1 MWEQQLR
8 GFEQSSQFH
17 ARLPLVKTARHPR
30 NNTENFQTFNHFKY
44 LFFICHISF
53 YSFAALMKSFWVVEQ
68 QFIYSDL
75 WSSTLLLIL
84 DPDSWI
90 RSLILIHSWFWS
102 LILILDPG
110 PWSWCLILV
119 QCSLEQF
126 LPPHVK
132 VDAHLGLSVGTEFT
146 VIQKTKDLKA
156 ILSSSREFF
165 NKMAFNQSCCS

>member
-8 GFEQSSQFH
+8 GFELSSQFH

-30 NNTENFQTFNHFKY
+30 NNTENFQTFNKFKY
-44 LFFICHISF
+44 LFFICHIF
-53 YSFAALMKSFWVVEQ
+53 LGFFWGIDEVLLSSRATVYI
-68 QFIYSDL
+68 FWSLIFNIAPDL
-75 WSSTLLLIL
+75 WPWFLDPIL
-84 DPDSWI
+84 DPDSFLV
-90 RSLILIHSWFWS
+90 LII
-102 LILILDPG
+102 DPDS
-110 PWSWCLILV
+110 WSWSLILV
-119 QCSLEQF
+119 QCALEQF

-165 NKMAFNQSCCS
+165 NKVNGL